1 MNNMTD
7 IKKMPVI
14 GTLTTKVITMDII
27 GNSSS
32 KPYLVPA
39 ETYEIVDSHIH
50 NGKAY
55 YITNVWHKEYKKIPL
70 IIVEDIVDKYE
81 PVTPHK

>member
-14 GTLTTKVITMDII
+14 GTLITKVIKMEVI
-27 GNSSS
+27 GDSSS

-50 NGKAY
+50 NGKTY

-70 IIVEDIVDKYE
+70 IIVEDIVEKYE
-81 PVTPHK
+81 PVSKV